1 MPSTPGKEPTVV
13 DVAREAGVSKAQA
26 ARALGGYGAVS
37 DHVMEV
43 VMAAAQR
50 LGYRPN
56 ELAKSMNTGSTRAVG
71 VVVGDIENPHF
82 GVAVRG
88 ITDVLRA
95 SGYAVLLANS
105 DEDPAKEKEAVAQF
119 LQQRVAGLIVAQARA
134 DVYEHLAAVQES
146 RRGLVFFDRECPHV
160 DAPSVVV
167 DFHEVSEKVGK
178 LLLDAG
184 HRTIGYVSSL
194 DLGGPY
200 RQGLDLNSSAVA
212 QRIEGIAD
220 AHRAR
225 GADWDESLIQLG
237 ATTAGRIEAAVGRLI
252 DGPKRATAIVCSD
265 NLLGQAVLF
274 ELRNRGLR
282 VPDDVSL
289 VVYDDFPWTQLVDPP
304 LTVVAQPVYEMGQ
317 EAARQLLAQLSGLPA
332 TPVKPLEARLVAR
345 ESVRALV

>member
-1 MPSTPGKEPTVV
+1 VV
-13 DVAREAGVSKAQA
+13 DVARAAGVSKAQA

-37 DHVMEV
+37 DHVMEA
-43 VMAAAQR
+43 VMEAAQT

-105 DEDPAKEKEAVAQF
+105 DEDPVKEKEAVSQF

-134 DVYEHLAAVQES
+134 DSYEHLAAVQEA
-146 RRGLVFFDRECPHV
+146 RRALVFFDRECPHL

-167 DFHEVSEKVGK
+167 DFHGVSEDIGN
-178 LLLDAG
+178 LLLEAG

-194 DLGGPY
+194 DLGQPY
-200 RQGLDLNSSAVA
+200 REGLELNSSAVS
-212 QRIEGIAD
+212 QRIEGIAK
-220 AHRAR
+220 AHRAH
-225 GADWDESLIQLG
+225 GLSWDDSLVQLG
-237 ATTAGRIEAAVGRLI
+237 ATTAGRIEAAVGRLL
-252 DGPKRATAIVCSD
+252 DGPRKATAIVCSD

-274 ELRNRGLR
+274 ELRSRGLS
-282 VPDDVSL
+282 VPRDVSL

-317 EAARQLLAQLSGLPA
+317 EAARQLLGQLNGSTAAQA
-332 TPVKPLEARLVAR
+332 KHLEARLVPR
-345 ESVRALV
+345 SSVGVPA